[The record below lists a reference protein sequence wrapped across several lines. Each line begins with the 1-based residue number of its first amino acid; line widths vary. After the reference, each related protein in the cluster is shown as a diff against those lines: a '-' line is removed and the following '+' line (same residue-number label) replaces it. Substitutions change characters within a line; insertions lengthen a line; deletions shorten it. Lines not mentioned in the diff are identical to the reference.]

1 MSQPT
6 ILLSAGDTSGEM
18 YAARLAVALQ
28 RRTGA
33 VLFGMGGAQMRQA
46 GVELVADYSRLHVVG
61 ITEALSRLPT
71 VWHTWRMLTEEARRR
86 RPQLAILVD
95 APGFHFGLARRLR
108 NQGIRNVYF
117 IGPQVWAWRP
127 GRVKWIRQRFERVIC
142 IFPFEE
148 EFYRRHG
155 VRAEYVGH
163 PLVDTVR
170 PSRSRAEFLAAYG
183 LTDDP
188 LIVLLPGSRRSEVRR
203 HLPRLLAALR
213 RIHDRRPCQAV
224 LAAAPNLPENLFAA
238 ATGAGVPIR
247 IISGATY
254 DALAAADLAIV
265 SSGTATIEAALLGTP
280 MIVVYRLSPLTA
292 LLARRLVRTPY
303 FAMVNLIAGQQLVPE
318 FFQQEFTP
326 EAIAR
331 EALRLLGAPAER
343 EEIRGGLAD
352 VRAQLGPGGA
362 IERAAEI
369 IVRLLPA

>member
-1 MSQPT
+1 MNPPT

-18 YAARLAVALQ
+18 YAAHLAAALQ

-46 GVELVADYSRLHVVG
+46 GVELVADYHRLHVVG
-61 ITEALSRLPT
+61 ITEVLSRLPT
-71 VWHTWRMLTEEARRR
+71 VWHTWRTLTREARRR
-86 RPQLAILVD
+86 RPQLAVLVD
-95 APGFHFGLARRLR
+95 SPGFHFGLARRLQK
-108 NQGIRNVYF
+108 QGIRNVYF

-127 GRVKWIRQRFERVIC
+127 GRVKWIRERFERVIC

-148 EFYRRHG
+148 AFYRRHG
-155 VRAEYVGH
+155 VRADYVGH

-170 PSRSRAEFLAAYG
+170 ASRSRAEFLAAHG
-183 LTDDP
+183 LTEDP
-188 LIVLLPGSRRSEVRR
+188 LIALLPGSRSSEVRR
-203 HLPRLLAALR
+203 HLPRMLAALQ
-213 RIHDRRPCQAV
+213 RIHERKRCQAV
-224 LAAAPNLPENLFAA
+224 LAAAPNLPKNLFAA
-238 ATGAGVPIR
+238 VAMAGVPLR
-247 IISGATY
+247 VVSGATY

-280 MIVVYRLSPLTA
+280 MIIVYRLSPLTA

-303 FAMVNLIAGQQLVPE
+303 FGMVNLIAGRRLVPE

-331 EALRLLGAPAER
+331 EALRLLDMPAER
-343 EEIRGGLAD
+343 EEIRRGLAE
-352 VRAQLGPGGA
+352 VREQLGPGGA

-369 IVRLLPA
+369 IVRLLPV

>member
-1 MSQPT
+1 MSHPT

-155 VRAEYVGH
+155 VRADYVGH

-170 PSRSRAEFLAAYG
+170 PSRSRSELLAAYG
-183 LTDDP
+183 LRNDP

-203 HLPRLLAALR
+203 HLPRMLAALR
-213 RIHDRRPCQAV
+213 RIHDRTPCQAV

-280 MIVVYRLSPLTA
+280 MMVVYRLSPLTA

-303 FAMVNLIAGQQLVPE
+303 FAMVNLIAGQRLVPE

-343 EEIRGGLAD
+343 EKIRCGLAD
-352 VRAQLGPGGA
+352 VRAQLGRGGA

-369 IVRLLPA
+369 IVRLLSA

>member
-1 MSQPT
+1 MNQPT

-18 YAARLAVALQ
+18 YAARLALALQ

-61 ITEALSRLPT
+61 ITEVLSRLPA
-71 VWHTWRMLTEEARRR
+71 VWHSWRTLTEEARRR

-95 APGFHFGLARRLR
+95 SPGFHFGLARRLR

-155 VRAEYVGH
+155 VCADYVGH

-170 PSRSRAEFLAAYG
+170 PSRSRSEFLAAYG
-183 LTDDP
+183 LKNDP
-188 LIVLLPGSRRSEVRR
+188 LIVLLPGSRSSEVRR

-213 RIHDRRPCQAV
+213 RIHDRTPCQAV

-238 ATGAGVPIR
+238 ATGVGVPIR
-247 IISGATY
+247 ILSGVTY
-254 DALAAADLAIV
+254 DALAAADLALV

-303 FAMVNLIAGQQLVPE
+303 FAMVNLIAGQRLVPE

-326 EAIAR
+326 EAIAQ
-331 EALRLLGAPAER
+331 EALRLLGTPAER
-343 EEIRGGLAD
+343 EKIRCGLAD

-362 IERAAEI
+362 IERAAEV
-369 IVRLLPA
+369 IVRLLSA